1 MEIKPILRITD
12 TTLANDEQ
20 QLADTAAVHLEAA
33 RETIWA
39 INTRLV
45 MEGRPS
51 LEAWYLAL
59 QLDSLYEYIEVGQ

>member
-1 MEIKPILRITD
+1 MEIKPILKIGD
-12 TTLANDEQ
+12 TPLTPDEQ
-20 QLADTAAVHLEAA
+20 QIADTAASHLEIA
-33 RETIWA
+33 RQSIWE

-59 QLDSLYEYIEVGQ
+59 QLDNLCDYIEA

>member
-33 RETIWA
+33 RKPS
-39 INTRLV
+39 
-45 MEGRPS
+45 GR
-51 LEAWYLAL
+51 
-59 QLDSLYEYIEVGQ
+59 